1 MKYTEEEQRI
11 IKKAAMIV
19 YQGAE
24 DAADELMQQL
34 DDYTKAKIHLPGNAT
49 VADALLIWGG
59 NECFDLDYS
68 VDIQFYQ
75 YAVTANGDTYKL
87 YYATVDDNGDTIE
100 IDCIDYGSPTGYM
113 SLGNVNA

>member
-1 MKYTEEEQRI
+1 MKYTEKEREI

-34 DDYTKAKIHLPGNAT
+34 DDYAKAKIRLPGNDT
-49 VADALLIWGG
+49 FADALLIWGG

-68 VDIQFYQ
+68 TDAQFYQ
-75 YAVTANGDTYKL
+75 YAVTANGDTHKL
-87 YYATVDDNGDTIE
+87 YYATVDDNGGTID
-100 IDCIDYGSPTGYM
+100 IDCIDYGRPAGYI
-113 SLGNVNA
+113 SLGNVND